1 MVAGTT
7 KIMSSPSAS
16 MLDEAPTKIEDRF
29 SSVVGDSFHFMDRP
43 KVPMHHD
50 GKKGYFVALRQVWFQ
65 WDLTKLAEVQAA
77 LRYERGMNNSEIKAL
92 LYYDVDYF
100 CVRVPRI
107 VLPPSKLYWHV
118 FVQSIKCMAL
128 WLMPK
133 LMRRCSTKQH
143 GKRPIM
149 CLSLRRFLPA
159 MHLTHVVC
167 FSTRN
172 S

>member
-1 MVAGTT
+1 VSNLTSNDIATVHAAMVAGTT

-128 WLMPK
+128 
-133 LMRRCSTKQH
+133 
-143 GKRPIM
+143 
-149 CLSLRRFLPA
+149 
-159 MHLTHVVC
+159 
-167 FSTRN
+167 
-172 S
+172 